1 VGDITISGL
10 QVKTFANPVCDACT
24 VSPARFVVLNA
35 TNDNNFEQP
44 FTMLVEIRD
53 ENDLTIYMSFLIGTL
68 NPNAVSEMG
77 ISWTPQYVGEYEVR
91 SFAITNFTKPEI
103 LSLQAVTRVTV
114 S

>member
-1 VGDITISGL
+1 
-10 QVKTFANPVCDACT
+10 
-24 VSPARFVVLNA
+24 
-35 TNDNNFEQP
+35 
-44 FTMLVEIRD
+44 MLVEIRD